1 MIKKQGYNPHS
12 IRFTKTQVKWLIPL
26 LPMLRIG
33 EYPPNPKETGYVET
47 GGKPIFKPGA
57 KFETPAGIAAD
68 LDLRIQRAGVKGD
81 RTHDGML
88 LELFYTVAPDD
99 ELFFLQHIAYAL
111 GIEIQ
116 EVGKRISNALG
127 YVSGNDNKERSY
139 REYLSH
145 KRAGEY
151 E

>member
-1 MIKKQGYNPHS
+1 MTEKDWYSYSSFKFS
-12 IRFTKTQVKWLIPL
+12 KEQVKWAIANLSI
-26 LPMLRIG
+26 LRTG
-33 EYPPNPKETGYVET
+33 SWPPSHKESGYVGEAISKQVSHE
-47 GGKPIFKPGA
+47 GSFVKPA
-57 KFETPAGIAAD
+57 SIAAE
-68 LDLRIQRAGVKGD
+68 LDVRIQRAGVKGD

-116 EVGKRISNALG
+116 EVGMRISHALG

-151 E
+151 D